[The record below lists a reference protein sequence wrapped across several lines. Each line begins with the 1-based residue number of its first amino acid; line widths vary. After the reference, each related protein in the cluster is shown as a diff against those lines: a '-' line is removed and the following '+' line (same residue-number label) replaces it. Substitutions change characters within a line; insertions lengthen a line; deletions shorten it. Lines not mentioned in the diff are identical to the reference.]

1 MKTILIISGGT
12 ESIFGIK
19 RAKELGYFVVVTDGD
34 PNAPG
39 FKYAD
44 DCILAS
50 TYDIEDTL
58 KKVIKY
64 DEAKRKI
71 NGVICIASDVPK
83 TVAAIS
89 SYFNLISVPI
99 EVARICSDKYEMKK
113 FFRLKNIPVPWFK
126 EISSFED
133 LKNNVLNSNSQFV
146 IKPVDSRGA
155 RGVLKI
161 SNKSDLAESYNYS
174 LSFSNV
180 GKVILEKFISGPQLS
195 TESIILNKKIFH
207 VAFADRNY
215 EFLER
220 FSPNI
225 IENGGQL
232 PSQLSP
238 KIIKKT
244 GILLEKV
251 SKALNIENGILK
263 GDIVIKKN
271 EPLVIEVAP
280 RLSGGYF
287 STHEIPMSTGVDLLG
302 LALKQAMGELDK
314 GIVVKPLKKNAI
326 VQRYWFPNEGIVKRI
341 DNIDRFSKLLNVEYL
356 DIRVKIGD
364 KIGPINSHPSRAGV
378 VITSGLNIEKAKNL
392 AEKIVKDLKII
403 VEK

>member
-12 ESIFGIK
+12 ESVFGIK
-19 RAKELGYFVVVTDGD
+19 RAKELGYFVVVTDGN

-44 DCILAS
+44 DCLHAS
-50 TYDIEDTL
+50 TYDIEETL

-64 DEAKRKI
+64 DKDQRKI

-89 SYFNLISVPI
+89 AQFNLISVSMK
-99 EVARICSDKYEMKK
+99 VAQICSDKYEMKRYFK
-113 FFRLKNIPVPWFK
+113 ARNIPIPWFK
-126 EISSFED
+126 EISCIED
-133 LKNNVLNSNSQFV
+133 LKEHCQNSNSQFV

-161 SNKSDLAESYNYS
+161 SNKSDLIKSYKYA
-174 LSFSNV
+174 LSFSKK
-180 GKVILEKFISGPQLS
+180 GKVILEEFIEGPQIS
-195 TESIILNKKIFH
+195 TESIIINKKIYH

-215 EFLER
+215 EFLDR

-238 KIIKKT
+238 ALIKKI
-244 GILLEKV
+244 GILIENV
-251 SKALNIENGILK
+251 SRALGIENGILK
-263 GDIVIKKN
+263 GDIVIEKN
-271 EPLVIEVAP
+271 EPMVIEVAP

-302 LALKQAMGELDK
+302 LALKQAMGELDNRTL
-314 GIVVKPLKKNAI
+314 VKPMKRNAI
-326 VQRYWFPNEGIVKRI
+326 VQRYWFPNEGIVKSI
-341 DNIDRFSKLLNVEYL
+341 DDVEQFRKLSNVKYL
-356 DIRVKIGD
+356 DIRVKVGD
-364 KIGPINSHPSRAGV
+364 RIGPIDSHPSRAGV
-378 VITSGLNIEKAKNL
+378 VITSGINIEEARNL
-392 AEKIVKDLKII
+392 AEKIIKQVKIV

>member
-19 RAKELGYFVVVTDGD
+19 RAKELGYFVVVTDGN

-44 DCILAS
+44 ECILAS
-50 TYDIEDTL
+50 TYDIDETL
-58 KKVIKY
+58 KKVIKF
-64 DEAKRKI
+64 DKEKRKI

-89 SYFNLISVPI
+89 KYFNLKSVSMK
-99 EVARICSDKYEMKK
+99 VAEICSDKYEMKR
-113 FFRLKNIPVPWFK
+113 FFKSRNIPIPWFK
-126 EISSFED
+126 EISSVED
-133 LKNNVLNSNSQFV
+133 LKDHTFNSNSSFV
-146 IKPVDSRGA
+146 IKPVDSRGS

-161 SNKSDLAESYNYS
+161 SNKSDLINSYKYS
-174 LSFSNV
+174 LSFSKI
-180 GKVILEKFISGPQLS
+180 GKVILEKFISGPQIS
-195 TESIILNKKIFH
+195 TESIIINNKIHH

-215 EFLER
+215 EYLER

-238 KIIKKT
+238 TIINKT
-244 GILLEKV
+244 QRLIEKV
-251 SKALNIENGILK
+251 SKALSIENGILK
-263 GDIVIKKN
+263 GDIVIDKN
-271 EPLVIEVAP
+271 EPMVIEVAP

-314 GIVVKPLKKNAI
+314 DTLVKPIKNNAI
-326 VQRYWFPNEGIVKRI
+326 VQRYWFPNEGIVKSI
-341 DNIDRFSKLLNVEYL
+341 DNVEDFRKLLNVEYL
-356 DIRVKIGD
+356 EIRVKIGD
-364 KIGPINSHPSRAGV
+364 KIGPIDSHPSRAGV
-378 VITSGLNIEKAKNL
+378 VITSGKNIEEAKYL
-392 AEKIVKDLKII
+392 AEKIVKQFKIV